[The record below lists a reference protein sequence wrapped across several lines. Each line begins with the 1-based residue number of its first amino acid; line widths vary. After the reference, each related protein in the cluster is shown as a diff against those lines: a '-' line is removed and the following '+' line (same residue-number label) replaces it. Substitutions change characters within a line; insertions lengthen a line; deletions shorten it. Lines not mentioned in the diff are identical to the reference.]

1 MKKIGVKLALLMTAI
16 IVASSILSFFAS
28 MILSPNLPGEHRKNH
43 EVIATSLR
51 KLEQETALDLDS
63 MIEVTDTSIYEVQV
77 REGGKD
83 GLSVETIERL
93 DENEVVFSFEKGRI
107 RGLKALVMIRGEV
120 VEIRLNQGYSLLS
133 FTAYR
138 LWDSLLFFVAIGA
151 LLAMIITRR
160 VVRPI
165 LRLSEGTQQVAGGDF
180 DVEIDV
186 NSEDE
191 VGILTENFNRMV
203 KELKNMEVLRKDFIS
218 NVSHEFK
225 TPMASIKGFATLLK
239 DPDLNREQR
248 DEYVNIIVEETD
260 RLAHLSSNLL
270 KLSKLENQEIP
281 DAPEEFSLDEQI
293 RRTVLL
299 LEPRWS
305 GKGLDVQLNLEEH
318 FLEGNEEL
326 LQQVWVNLV
335 SNGIKFSKQG
345 GTLKVNSREDE
356 GGIMVEI
363 IDEGIGMTPEVKARI
378 FEKFYQGDSA
388 HGGEGSGLG
397 LPLAKRIIEYYR
409 GSIDVESE
417 PGQGTIIKVHL
428 PERLS
433 MDPGRERQRN
443 A

>member
-248 DEYVNIIVEETD
+248 NEYVNIIVEETD

-299 LEPRWS
+299 LEQDGPVKDWM
-305 GKGLDVQLNLEEH
+305 
-318 FLEGNEEL
+318 
-326 LQQVWVNLV
+326 
-335 SNGIKFSKQG
+335 FS
-345 GTLKVNSREDE
+345 
-356 GGIMVEI
+356 
-363 IDEGIGMTPEVKARI
+363 
-378 FEKFYQGDSA
+378 
-388 HGGEGSGLG
+388 
-397 LPLAKRIIEYYR
+397 
-409 GSIDVESE
+409 
-417 PGQGTIIKVHL
+417 
-428 PERLS
+428 
-433 MDPGRERQRN
+433 
-443 A
+443 